1 MIRRSVVVRGPVE
14 AVFTRFT
21 AGIGQW
27 WPLDQFSYGGDRRA
41 DLILEDH
48 AGGRFYERFRDGEEH
63 EIGRV
68 LVYEPPHR
76 VVFTWNQANWPEPTE
91 VEVRFYP
98 EGAFTRVELE
108 HRGWERLGEAGPGTQ
123 QAFGGGWGI
132 ILGRF
137 QYRLIG
143 RGT

>member
-27 WPLDQFSYGGDRRA
+27 WPLDQFSYGGDRSA
-41 DLILEDH
+41 DLVLEGR

-68 LVYEPPHR
+68 LVYEPPYR
-76 VVFTWNQANWPEPTE
+76 VVFTWNQANWAGPTQ
-91 VEVRFYP
+91 VEVRFFP
-98 EGAFTRVELE
+98 EGDATRVELE
-108 HRGWERLGEAGPGTQ
+108 HRGWDELGEAGAATQ
-123 QAFGGGWGI
+123 RAFAGGWGV
-132 ILGRF
+132 ILDRF
-137 QYRLIG
+137 ASRVEA
-143 RGT
+143 